1 MIIENLMEV
10 IVTIFGYVIG
20 LFNIPQIN
28 AETLQLVNNQITEII
43 EIGSG
48 FANLLLPMNIVK
60 VFLGIVVLV
69 EVGIDL
75 YHFLMWVI
83 KKIPLASVS

>member
-10 IVTIFGYVIG
+10 IVTIFGSVIG

-43 EIGSG
+43 EIGAG

-60 VFLGIVVLV
+60 VFLEIVILV

-75 YHFLMWVI
+75 YHFVMWVI
-83 KKIPLASVS
+83 KKIPIASIS

>member
-1 MIIENLMEV
+1 MIIENLMDV
-10 IVTIFGYVIG
+10 IVSMFGYVIG

-28 AETLQLVNNQITEII
+28 AETLQLAENQITEII

-60 VFLGIVVLV
+60 VLLGIVILV
-69 EVGIDL
+69 EIGIDL
-75 YHFLMWVI
+75 YHFVMWVI
-83 KKIPLASVS
+83 KKIPIASIS